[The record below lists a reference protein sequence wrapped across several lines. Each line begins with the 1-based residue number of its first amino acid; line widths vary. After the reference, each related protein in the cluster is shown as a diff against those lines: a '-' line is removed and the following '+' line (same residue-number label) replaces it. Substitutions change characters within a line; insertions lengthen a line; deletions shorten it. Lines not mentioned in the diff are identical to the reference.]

1 MEIILNEREFAERA
15 LEDCDMGE
23 LPHETLGHLAK
34 YYHAEGY
41 KDREIQRLLEDF
53 IIKCD
58 PTANV
63 FKWENTIAHQVKNA
77 KKYALIELDSIPI
90 TKKRWNCVRACPSKS
105 WGSSTVE
112 ATGSVRL

>member
-1 MEIILNEREFAERA
+1 
-15 LEDCDMGE
+15 MGE

-77 KKYALIELDSIPI
+77 KKYASD
-90 TKKRWNCVRACPSKS
+90 
-105 WGSSTVE
+105 
-112 ATGSVRL
+112 